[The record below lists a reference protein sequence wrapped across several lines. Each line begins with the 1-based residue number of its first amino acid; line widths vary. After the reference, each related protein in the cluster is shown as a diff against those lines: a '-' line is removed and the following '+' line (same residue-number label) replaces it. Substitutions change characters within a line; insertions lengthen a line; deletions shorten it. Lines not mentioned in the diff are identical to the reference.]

1 MFKLT
6 DVVFKYVSVALL
18 VACLGMGV
26 TIYIQNGTIKA
37 KEDKINDLA
46 TQVADLT
53 VKLNAVIKI
62 NEDLNVAIDTQNK
75 AIKQLESDKKA
86 LDERLTRAVNDV
98 RKVKADYQKRID
110 ELMREPVS
118 NDCNSSLNWLR
129 IKAPEL
135 SIMPSI
141 STIEPKPLVDKD
153 ATTPA
158 N

>member
-26 TIYIQNGTIKA
+26 TIYIQHGTIKA

-98 RKVKADYQKRID
+98 RKVKAEYQKRID
-110 ELMREPVS
+110 ELMLEPVS

>member
-26 TIYIQNGTIKA
+26 TIYSQNGTIKA

-46 TQVADLT
+46 TQVADLAI
-53 VKLNAVIKI
+53 KLNVVIKI

-98 RKVKADYQKRID
+98 KKVKVDYKKRID

-118 NDCNSSLNWLR
+118 NDCRSSLNWLR
-129 IKAPEL
+129 VKAPEL

-141 STIEPKPLVDKD
+141 KTIEPKPLVDND
-153 ATTPA
+153 VTTPV